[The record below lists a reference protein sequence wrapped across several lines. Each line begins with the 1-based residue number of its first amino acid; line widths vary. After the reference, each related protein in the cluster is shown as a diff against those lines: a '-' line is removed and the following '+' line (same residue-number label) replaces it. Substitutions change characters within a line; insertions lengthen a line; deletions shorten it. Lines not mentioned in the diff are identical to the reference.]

1 MTVSFVKRAC
11 ASLLLGAGTWTICL
25 GSLDSLERLEVFAW
39 VADRDAGCVVALDQD
54 LLELEAWV
62 VPRPAALARV
72 DQGVLVKESG
82 GVNEEVWWRLERGAR
97 PVCCRAPEGE
107 RDLLLEP
114 GLTPQDIQGVPTA
127 WVQAGC
133 ATLVATPGA
142 VHRFSKD
149 GDLERVQGG
158 FRWISAVTLS
168 EQSSP
173 KGQQRWLRWN
183 TRLGSSHGVPS
194 SREALLLPALLGR
207 AASSEPWGAPRR
219 GGWSP
224 R

>member
-1 MTVSFVKRAC
+1 MMTVHLVKRAC
-11 ASLLLGAGTWTICL
+11 ASLLLGAGTWAFCL
-25 GSLDSLERLEVFAW
+25 GPLDSLERVEAFAW
-39 VADRDAGCVVALDQD
+39 VADRDASCVVALDQD
-54 LLELEAWV
+54 LFELEAWV
-62 VPRPAALARV
+62 VPRPVALACG

-97 PVCCRAPEGE
+97 PVRCSAPEGK

-142 VHRFSKD
+142 VHRFSED

-158 FRWISAVTLS
+158 FRWISDVALS
-168 EQSSP
+168 GQTSP
-173 KGQQRWLRWN
+173 
-183 TRLGSSHGVPS
+183 
-194 SREALLLPALLGR
+194 
-207 AASSEPWGAPRR
+207 
-219 GGWSP
+219 
-224 R
+224 